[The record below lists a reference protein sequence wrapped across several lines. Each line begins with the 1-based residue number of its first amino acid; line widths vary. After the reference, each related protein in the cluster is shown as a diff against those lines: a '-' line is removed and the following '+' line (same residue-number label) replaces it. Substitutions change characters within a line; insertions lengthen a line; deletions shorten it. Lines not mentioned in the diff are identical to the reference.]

1 MAGDDLR
8 GSRIGP
14 PLMKG
19 SPDNDNEF
27 VERCFFC
34 GTEIADDEAPTYDI
48 NGEAAC
54 QACKPIAEE
63 YKLPRMDS

>member
-1 MAGDDLR
+1 
-8 GSRIGP
+8 
-14 PLMKG
+14 MKG